1 MDKASIVGDA
11 IDYLREL
18 KKEMKDIETEI
29 AELEQKCSKSMG
41 IEAATAAASAAG
53 STHTRGLINHV
64 DLGSTVNN
72 SSHTIV
78 NGGSSEGTDAAAY
91 TTSDLKNGTRVTRK
105 KLTSH
110 STIQALSAAK
120 LAETLLDVSH
130 FLHMF
135 KNLIYFEILQE
146 GYAWESVRRYLGLSL
161 CFVSCVSLSK
171 TKVVLGKNLQIQRK
185 N

>member
-41 IEAATAAASAAG
+41 VEDATAAASAA
-53 STHTRGLINHV
+53 RLINHV

-72 SSHTIV
+72 SSHTII
-78 NGGSSEGTDAAAY
+78 NGGSSEAADAAAH

-105 KLTSH
+105 KLTSL
-110 STIQALSAAK
+110 STIEALSAAK

-130 FLHMF
+130 LLHMF
-135 KNLIYFEILQE
+135 KNLIYLKNS
-146 GYAWESVRRYLGLSL
+146 ASRLCLGM
-161 CFVSCVSLSK
+161 CASLSR
-171 TKVVLGKNLQIQRK
+171 TKFMLRK
-185 N
+185 LCLVI